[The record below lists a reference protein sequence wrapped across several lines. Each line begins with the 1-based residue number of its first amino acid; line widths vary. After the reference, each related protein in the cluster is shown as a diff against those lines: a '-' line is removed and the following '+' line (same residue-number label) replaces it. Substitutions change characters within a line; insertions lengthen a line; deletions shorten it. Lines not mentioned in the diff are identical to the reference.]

1 MKRSAKDW
9 LIVLASLSDEAAVA
23 LLIVLIL
30 RLFKI
35 PITPSIIA
43 LLIAFFASAAAIMHL
58 LVIPA
63 FHKKVTTGKEGM
75 IGLEGRV
82 VEALNPDGLILVS
95 GEYWKA
101 KSVERSI
108 AAGEKV
114 EILGLNGLVLKVKP
128 VNPATR

>member
-1 MKRSAKDW
+1 MKRSIKDW
-9 LIVLASLSDEAAVA
+9 LIILASLSDEAAVA
-23 LLIVLIL
+23 ILIVLVL

-35 PITPSIIA
+35 PISPPIIV
-43 LLIAFFASAAAIMHL
+43 LLIAFFASAVAIMHL

-82 VEALNPDGLILVS
+82 VEALNPEGLILVK

-101 KSVERSI
+101 KSIGRRI
-108 AAGEKV
+108 AVGEKV
-114 EILGLNGLVLKVKP
+114 EILGLDGLVLKIKP
-128 VNPATR
+128 KDPALR